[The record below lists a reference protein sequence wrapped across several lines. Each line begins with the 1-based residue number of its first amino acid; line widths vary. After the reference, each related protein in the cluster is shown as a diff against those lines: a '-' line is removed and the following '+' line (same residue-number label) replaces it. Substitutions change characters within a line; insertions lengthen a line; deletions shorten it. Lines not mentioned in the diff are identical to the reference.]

1 MNEQGYLDL
10 LDMIVKNGEL
20 KDNRTAVS
28 TISVFGTH
36 LRYNTYGNK
45 LPIMTTKKVNYDL
58 VIDELLFFLSGKT
71 DTNMLKSN
79 IWKGNT
85 SEEFLHCRG
94 LDYKEGDMGPGY
106 GFQWRHWGE
115 EYRGCNLPEGDSYKG
130 IDQIRWL
137 INEIKTNP
145 SSRRLI
151 VSCWNVSALD
161 KMALPPCHM
170 MFQVNIRNLK
180 DRGNNGDNEGSRGIM
195 DLLLYQRSA
204 DMFLGVPFNVTS
216 YSVLLHILCK
226 LTGYI
231 PGDFIHNMGDT
242 HIYTDHLEAV
252 ETQLGRLPYPYP
264 TIKILDFNDIDEL
277 TREHIIIEGYEHH
290 PFIKAKMAI

>member
-10 LDMIVKNGEL
+10 LRTILKDGEL
-20 KDNRTAVS
+20 KDNRTGTS
-28 TISVFGTH
+28 TISMFGTH
-36 LRYNTYGNK
+36 LRYNTNGNQ

-71 DTNMLKSN
+71 DTNILKSR

-94 LDYKEGDMGPGY
+94 LNYEEGDMGPGY

-115 EYRGCNLPEGDSYKG
+115 EYRGCNLPEGESYKG
-130 IDQIRWL
+130 IDQIKWL

-151 VSCWNVSALD
+151 VSCWNVADLD

-170 MFQVNIRNLK
+170 MFQVNIRNK
-180 DRGNNGDNEGSRGIM
+180 KDNENDKDSENNKGVM

-216 YSVLLHILCK
+216 YSTLLHVLCK
-226 LTGYI
+226 LTGYT

-252 ETQLGRLPYPYP
+252 NTQLSRNLYPFP
-264 TIKILDFNDIDEL
+264 TIRILDLNDIDEL
-277 TREHIIIEGYEHH
+277 TREHIIIEDYKCH
-290 PFIKAKMAI
+290 PFIKANMAI